1 VQANEYPQR
10 VERLVR
16 IKRIDPISLGKFSG
30 VLCAVLGLILGALVA
45 LSSLVGMAGI
55 GGSRGGLFGLIFG
68 VGAIVFLPIMYGIGG
83 FIGGLIQGF
92 VYNIAAGMMGGID
105 ITVE

>member
-1 VQANEYPQR
+1 MQANEYPQR

-16 IKRIDPISLGKFSG
+16 IKRVDPMSLGKFTG
-30 VLCAVLGLILGALVA
+30 VLCAVMGLVFGALFA
-45 LSSLVGMAGI
+45 LSSLVGMAGF
-55 GGSRGGLFGLIFG
+55 GGSRGGLIGLIFG
-68 VGAIVFLPIMYGIGG
+68 VGAIVFLPILYGIFG